1 MDTTSCYS
9 MPTILPST
17 PITMDTFAI
26 TPLSSTIYV
35 NSSVTFANDTQAY
48 TTVDIK

>member
-1 MDTTSCYS
+1 

-17 PITMDTFAI
+17 PIPMDTLAI
-26 TPLSSTIYV
+26 TLLSSTIYGP
-35 NSSVTFANDTQAY
+35 SSVTFDNDTQAY